1 MNKKFITTCLTTNAL
16 SIAAAITVDFNNTV
30 TVENVPQCSEGA
42 GNARI
47 EPMNSI
53 NPWPG
58 CFVTPKSFEVK
69 VYKILLIP
77 SDSSLAPVVVY
88 TESSP
93 SYVDIASNNFNPLR
107 DFSSLPDGKYSKIE
121 MIVDSRYRISV
132 DERIPNLDGSTSRVI
147 SYEQGYNTPSLW
159 TNPSTSNANGLN
171 NIDFSGGGK
180 TDLKYLFPRLS
191 DTDATEAT
199 KIEFLQRAFWLES
212 STVTIETFGG
222 AYGEKA
228 IWTFSN
234 HPTIQKITH
243 FLNLDANGNTLTPNG
258 SYSGKRATVTI
269 DLASDFEYDSTKGVV
284 VNWTWDIQ
292 KMFWIAFKSTNQVGY
307 QEKSDINMMTLGP
320 YSFDIKLDIVEKKA
334 SGLDELESLSEL

>member
-1 MNKKFITTCLTTNAL
+1 MKKKIITTCLTTAAL
-16 SIAAAITVDFNNTV
+16 SVATAITVDFNNTLS
-30 TVENVPQCSEGA
+30 VEDVPRCSEGA

-47 EPMNSI
+47 EPMI
-53 NPWPG
+53 GDNPWPG
-58 CFVTPKSFEVK
+58 CFATPRSFEVK
-69 VYKILLIP
+69 VYKILFIP
-77 SDSSLAPVVVY
+77 TDSSLEPVVVY
-88 TESSP
+88 AEP
-93 SYVDIASNNFNPLR
+93 NPQYVDIAGNNFNPLR

-121 MIVDSRYRISV
+121 MVIDSKYRISV
-132 DERIPNLDGSTSRVI
+132 DERIPNLDGSTTRVI
-147 SYEQGYNTPSLW
+147 SYEQGYNTPVQW
-159 TNPSTSNANGLN
+159 TNPATSNVNGLN

-180 TDLKYLFPRLS
+180 TDLKYIFPRLS
-191 DTDATEAT
+191 DTDTTEAT
-199 KIEFLQRAFWLES
+199 KVEFLQRAFWLES
-212 STVTIETFGG
+212 TIVSIVKYGG

-243 FLNLDANGNTLTPNG
+243 FLNLDANGNAITPNG

-292 KMFWIAFKSTNQVGY
+292 KMFWLAFRSTGQAGY

-334 SGLDELESLSEL
+334 SGLDELESLTQ